1 MRSVL
6 VHLAWRNLTR
16 KGRRTLLS
24 VVGIGVAAALSLITI
39 GAGKG
44 KVAMFLRSVAE
55 GGTGHLRLVP
65 EPWVASRDP
74 KWRLHDWQ
82 RELSA
87 LRGSPRVRVAT
98 PRIRAQALLAMG
110 VHVAGVELVGV
121 DPTTEPAADRYVRT
135 MTRGRYLTA
144 DDTNAMVLG
153 QATAETLKI
162 DPGDQLVTTVVAA
175 DGSMHSDMFTVV
187 GLVDTGSPELDAT
200 ICQAPLRALAALTGA
215 PGAGEI
221 ALLLF
226 DGNRAGAI
234 RDGLESLAAP
244 QDRLLTWDEISPQ
257 ARFAVRINQQSI
269 WWISIVLLLIAGL
282 GVASAQ
288 LTAILERRKELA
300 VLAAIGM
307 GGRRL
312 LSLIMLEG
320 VVLGLAGA
328 AAALVI
334 AVPADYY
341 LATTGLSITGGNP
354 QMRVAGMVMDPVL
367 RADFGMWLL
376 GDALL
381 LSVAAA
387 AAASLY
393 PAWFAMRLEPV
404 TALRVSQ

>member
-1 MRSVL
+1 
-6 VHLAWRNLTR
+6 
-16 KGRRTLLS
+16 
-24 VVGIGVAAALSLITI
+24 
-39 GAGKG
+39 
-44 KVAMFLRSVAE
+44 
-55 GGTGHLRLVP
+55 
-65 EPWVASRDP
+65 
-74 KWRLHDWQ
+74 
-82 RELSA
+82 
-87 LRGSPRVRVAT
+87 
-98 PRIRAQALLAMG
+98 
-110 VHVAGVELVGV
+110 
-121 DPTTEPAADRYVRT
+121 
-135 MTRGRYLTA
+135 
-144 DDTNAMVLG
+144 
-153 QATAETLKI
+153 
-162 DPGDQLVTTVVAA
+162 
-175 DGSMHSDMFTVV
+175 MFTVV